1 MSSRKTPRRAQVVD
15 VDRVCAHYQTED
27 RLVRWRSSHSFY
39 LKQMTWSVETV
50 TQYWRDIMHSSRN
63 YPHFVPMEIRF
74 CMSWLSG
81 IDCTN
86 WSTEKCCVWLNHRFS
101 RGHKFSS
108 MMYLAWIH
116 RVDPCPI
123 VSTARPPWSRL
134 NIPTVVGR
142 VHLPPPKF
150 VVRVETTVRA
160 TDVAGDPGFVG
171 AASSGV
177 EVDIINKENGCN

>member
-1 MSSRKTPRRAQVVD
+1 MSSRKTPRRGRVVD
-15 VDRVCAHYQTED
+15 VDRVCAHYQSED
-27 RLVRWRSSHSFY
+27 QLVRWVSSHSFY

-50 TQYWRDIMHSSRN
+50 TEYWRDTMRKNRGKYPFLIPMH
-63 YPHFVPMEIRF
+63 IRF

-86 WSTEKCCVWLNHRFS
+86 WTARRCCVWLSHRLS
-101 RGHKFSS
+101 RGYRFTSL
-108 MMYLAWIH
+108 MYMAWIH
-116 RVDPCPI
+116 RADPCPL

-150 VVRVETTVRA
+150 VVEVKTTVRDS
-160 TDVAGDPGFVG
+160 DVSGDPEFVG
-171 AASSGV
+171 AESSGV
-177 EVDIINKENGCN
+177 EVNFINKENGF